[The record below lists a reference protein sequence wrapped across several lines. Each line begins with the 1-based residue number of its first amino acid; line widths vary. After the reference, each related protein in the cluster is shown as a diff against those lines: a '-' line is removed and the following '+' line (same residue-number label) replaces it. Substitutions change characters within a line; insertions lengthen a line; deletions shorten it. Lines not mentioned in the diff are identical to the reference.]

1 MECKVTQCT
10 IENGVGT
17 VYLHRPGRGNS
28 WTQQM
33 NREYRWRMAQ
43 LDDDP
48 EVRVIVVTGTGRQFC
63 VGADMKALDHYS
75 EGDED
80 YAESVRDDAME
91 KPGFGVRPEY
101 DHDMVWHWG
110 LRKPVIGA
118 INGACAGIAVTLAA
132 FCDLRYGA
140 AGTKFT
146 TAGPRL
152 GLPSEYGLSWA
163 LPRLVGVTHAADIM
177 LTGRIFLAEEAA
189 AMGFLN
195 AVYPFEEFSERVAET
210 ANHMASQAS
219 PAAMLTTKRQLY
231 AELIQHD
238 VGKSVEES
246 KDRIGEHMR
255 NADYSE
261 GVQAFQDGRAP
272 KFAPLAKK
280 NG

>member
-43 LDDDP
+43 LDADP
-48 EVRVIVVTGTGRQFC
+48 DVRVIVVTGTGRQFC
-63 VGADMKALDHYS
+63 VGADMKALDTYTG
-75 EGDED
+75 GDKD
-80 YAESVRDDAME
+80 YAASVNDASMAQ
-91 KPGFGVRPEY
+91 PGYGVRAEY
-101 DHDMVWHWG
+101 DHDMAWHWG
-110 LRKPVIGA
+110 LRKPVIA
-118 INGACAGIAVTLAA
+118 AMNGAAAGIALSLAA

-140 AGTKFT
+140 IGSKFT

-152 GLPSEYGLSWA
+152 GMPSEYGLSWL
-163 LPRLVGVTHAADIM
+163 LPRIVGVTHAADIM

-195 AVYPFEEFSERVAET
+195 AVYPFEEFAERVAET
-210 ANHMASQAS
+210 ANHMAQQNS

-231 AELIQHD
+231 AELMQHD
-238 VGKSVEES
+238 VGKSIEDS
-246 KDRIGEHMR
+246 KDLIGDHMQG
-255 NADYSE
+255 ADYVE
-261 GVQAFQDGRAP
+261 GVAAYQEGRPPRFAGLAP
-272 KFAPLAKK
+272 ERK
-280 NG
+280 

>member
-1 MECKVTQCT
+1 MMECKVTQCT

-28 WTQQM
+28 WTTQM
-33 NREYRWRMAQ
+33 NTEYRWRMAQ
-43 LDDDP
+43 LDSDP
-48 EVRVIVVTGTGRQFC
+48 AVRVIVVTGTGRQFC

-75 EGDED
+75 DGDED
-80 YAESVRDDAME
+80 YAESVRDDAMAQ
-91 KPGFGVRPEY
+91 PGFGVRPEF

-110 LRKPVIGA
+110 LRKPVIA
-118 INGACAGIAVTLAA
+118 AMNGACAGIALTLAA

-140 AGTKFT
+140 LGAKFT

-163 LPRLVGVTHAADIM
+163 LPRLIGVTHAADIM

-195 AVYPFEEFSERVAET
+195 AVFPFEEFTERVAET
-210 ANHMASQAS
+210 ANYMATQAS

-231 AELIQHD
+231 AELMQHD
-238 VGKSVEES
+238 VGKSVEEP
-246 KDRIGEHMR
+246 KHRIGEHMR

-261 GVQAFQDGRAP
+261 GVQAFQEGRAP
-272 KFAPLAKK
+272 NFAALKGA
-280 NG
+280 